1 MNDLRSEV
9 EMELEKLR
17 ERIDREDLSTKERRL
32 LYSML
37 EDMKNLAT
45 SLADVTE
52 VVRNWR
58 S

>member
-1 MNDLRSEV
+1 MTDLRTEV
-9 EMELEKLR
+9 EKEIEKLR
-17 ERIDREDLSTKERRL
+17 ERIDAEDLKPEERKL

-37 EDMKNLAT
+37 EEMKNLAT

-52 VVRNWR
+52 VVRKWT